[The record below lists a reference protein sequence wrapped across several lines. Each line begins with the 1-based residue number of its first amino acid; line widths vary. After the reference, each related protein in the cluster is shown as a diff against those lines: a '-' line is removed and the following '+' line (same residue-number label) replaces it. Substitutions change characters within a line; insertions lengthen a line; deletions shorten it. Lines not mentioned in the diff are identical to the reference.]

1 MTGQM
6 AAGGGGRDELAV
18 QGRPPLDPS
27 TRLRVSGP
35 SRDGFRLGGRNDG
48 IKGVGR
54 RGKWGVGGL
63 VGSRAVRES
72 PLRGGGASRPTIDP
86 SILPAAADLGCGEG
100 GHEELVSK
108 VAPRPNSRFLATWI
122 RAYGTRRIGQEYPIG
137 LCLTYF

>member
-27 TRLRVSGP
+27 
-35 SRDGFRLGGRNDG
+35 
-48 IKGVGR
+48 
-54 RGKWGVGGL
+54 
-63 VGSRAVRES
+63 
-72 PLRGGGASRPTIDP
+72 
-86 SILPAAADLGCGEG
+86 ILPAAADLRCGEG

-122 RAYGTRRIGQEYPIG
+122 RAYGTRRMGQEYPIG